1 MSHLRSQLKMNTA
14 SRPTSD
20 KQGSEAALGK
30 AKDTLSKLVRS
41 TAVTSVLGK
50 IPQAQAIGSLYE
62 FKDSVMKLQ
71 SITLNTEDYEKEV
84 KMLRAVFENTC
95 DVISTIYDEEGFSE
109 SAVSF
114 GPIVYDKPGDF
125 YPGVTPFSKYGG
137 HATINIRSK
146 KKTEQIEGDEEASV
160 FYDKGNGLQFIRFGN
175 EVVRLSKGI
184 AAGGEV
190 KFAYGW
196 VDMDTPSG
204 IPLQL
209 VIGVARDPIML
220 TCLRVSNMA
229 ASKKFFCDDLGMSVY
244 PMPLARQPGSQYEPE
259 PIKDSVFVSYG
270 PDELGILLVPAEKGK
285 QVRVGSLL
293 HHMTIIV
300 DDAQKDKLPAVA
312 QAYLESGANEV
323 SSPDGYRFQF
333 NSYSAFKKSCTTKK

>member
-1 MSHLRSQLKMNTA
+1 MNTA

-20 KQGSEAALGK
+20 KQDSEAALGK
-30 AKDTLSKLVRS
+30 AKDTLSKLAGA
-41 TAVTSVLGK
+41 TTVTTILGK
-50 IPQAQAIGSLYE
+50 IPQAGAIGSLYE
-62 FKDSVMKLQ
+62 LKDSVMKLQ
-71 SITLNTEDYEKEV
+71 SITLNAEDYEKEV

-95 DVISTIYDEEGFSE
+95 DVVSTTSSKDGFSE

-114 GPIVYDKPGDF
+114 GPIMYDKPDDF
-125 YPGVTPFSKYGG
+125 YPGVTPFSLYGG
-137 HATINIRSK
+137 HATMNIRSNNK
-146 KKTEQIEGDEEASV
+146 RPEQTATQGDEEVSV
-160 FYDKGNGLQFIRFGN
+160 IYDKGNGLQFIRFGN
-175 EVVRLSKGI
+175 EVVRLSKGV

-209 VIGVARDPIML
+209 VIGVTIDPIML
-220 TCLRVSNMA
+220 TCLRVSNIA
-229 ASKKFFCDDLGMSVY
+229 ASKKFFCEDLGMSVY
-244 PMPLARQPGSQYEPE
+244 PVPLARQPGSQYEPE

-285 QVRVGSLL
+285 QVRVGSVLD
-293 HHMTIIV
+293 HMTIVV
-300 DDAQKDKLPAVA
+300 DDSQKDKLPALA
-312 QAYLESGANEV
+312 QAYLESGASEV

-333 NSYSAFKKSCTTKK
+333 NAYSAFKKSSAAKK